1 GGTLPG
7 VTLPTTLLA
16 LPPGD
21 ADALAAR
28 LRRGDPPM
36 VGRIE
41 HGRVVLD
48 PRTVMPWE
56 DDALARRVREALL
69 G

>member
-1 GGTLPG
+1 

-21 ADALAAR
+21 ADGLASR
-28 LRRGDPPM
+28 LRHGDPPV

-41 HGRVVLD
+41 DGRVVLD

-56 DDALARRVREALL
+56 DELLVRRVREALQ